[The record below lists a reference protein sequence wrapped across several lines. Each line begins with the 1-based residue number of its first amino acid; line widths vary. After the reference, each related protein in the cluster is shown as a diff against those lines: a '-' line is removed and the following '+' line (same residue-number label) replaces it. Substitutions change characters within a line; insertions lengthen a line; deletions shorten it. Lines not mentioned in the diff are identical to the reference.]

1 MSTLLEKV
9 VLTPEEER
17 KKYRNQKIATKF
29 ASIGYKIFR
38 FALLFGLCFVLLYPL
53 LYMISMSFRPLDQI
67 YDPAVI
73 WIPKSLTLQNFKD
86 VMDPLA
92 MDYWNSLK
100 TSLLV
105 NVVSSLM
112 QVLATCFVGYGLA
125 RFKFRGKGLMFA
137 LVVFSAIVPPQLTII
152 PMYLQYKSFDPL
164 GIFTLIT
171 GAPINLLD
179 SVWTFFLPAILG
191 VGLNA
196 SLFIFIFRQFFAG
209 LPKELEDSAAIDGCG
224 FFKTFIRIM
233 IPNAG
238 SVFLTAIILSIVWY
252 WNDYNLGMMFF
263 TNHKT
268 VMTALVELEAGLF
281 KIDQSFDPYRH
292 YTRMQAG
299 SLLAIAPVVLMYIVL
314 QKYFISGVERS
325 GIVG

>member
-1 MSTLLEKV
+1 MSTYLDKI

-17 KKYRNQKIATKF
+17 KKYKNQKVATTAGKW
-29 ASIGYKIFR
+29 IYKIFR

-53 LYMISMSFRPLDQI
+53 LYMLTMSFRPLSQI

-73 WIPKSLTLQNFKD
+73 WVPKSLTLQNFID
-86 VMDPLA
+86 VMDPRA

-100 TSLLV
+100 TSVLV
-105 NVVSSLM
+105 NVASSLF
-112 QVLATCFVGYGLA
+112 QVVSCAFVGYGLA
-125 RFKFRGKGLMFA
+125 RFSFKGKGIVFG

-152 PMYLQYKSFDPL
+152 PMYLQYRYFDPL
-164 GIFTLIT
+164 YLFTLFT
-171 GAPINLLD
+171 GGPVKLLD
-179 SVWTFFLPAILG
+179 TYWTFYLPAILA

-209 LPKELEDSAAIDGCG
+209 LPKELDDSAAIDGCG
-224 FFKTFIRIM
+224 FFKTFVRVM

-238 SVFLTAIILSIVWY
+238 PVLLTTIILSIVWY

-268 VMTALVELEAGLF
+268 VMTALVELQAGLF
-281 KIDQSFDPYRH
+281 VVDPSFDPYRH

-299 SLLAIAPVVLMYIVL
+299 SLVAIAPVVLMYLIL
-314 QKYFISGVERS
+314 QRFFISGVERS